1 MITLDSSLKA
11 KASRL
16 TIDGLKNEGEVCVC
30 GGGISSKS
38 AKIHSEFQLSILIIF
53 LLL

>member
-1 MITLDSSLKA
+1 MITLDSALKA

-16 TIDGLKNEGEVCVC
+16 NIDGLKNEGEV
-30 GGGISSKS
+30 GGISSKP
-38 AKIHSEFQLSILIIF
+38 AKIHSEFQLSILITF

>member
-1 MITLDSSLKA
+1 MITLDSALKA

-30 GGGISSKS
+30 GVGGNQFKVS
-38 AKIHSEFQLSILIIF
+38 QDT
-53 LLL
+53 